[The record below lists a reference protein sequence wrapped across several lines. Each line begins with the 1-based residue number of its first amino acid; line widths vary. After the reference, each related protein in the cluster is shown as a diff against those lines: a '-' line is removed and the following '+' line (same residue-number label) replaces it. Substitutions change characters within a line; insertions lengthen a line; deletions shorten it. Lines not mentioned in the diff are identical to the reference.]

1 MKHIFLVNSFSLKNK
16 TTSMVKAI
24 EAVCREEKIDYDIEI
39 NTSYLSTEDIL
50 DKYSE
55 DKNIIIAIGGDGTIN
70 RVLNG
75 IVNTNNILGYIPYGT
90 GNDFYRTNKELLKD
104 GINKIDLVK
113 INEKYFINIACFGID
128 ADIANQEELK
138 FKFIPEKQKYNIG
151 LVRNFLTYRAKHFEV
166 DINDKTI
173 EDDFTTIAVC
183 NARYYGGGYR
193 VSPNSKVNDGLLEVV
208 LVRKTNKA
216 NMARLIT
223 SMKEAKHLLSNKV
236 DVIQTDKLTIKSP
249 KKVGCNIDG
258 EKYVSDSF
266 DIELIKDGINIYYNQ
281 DMINKV
287 LKKV

>member
-266 DIELIKDGINIYYNQ
+266 DIELIKDGIDIYYNQ